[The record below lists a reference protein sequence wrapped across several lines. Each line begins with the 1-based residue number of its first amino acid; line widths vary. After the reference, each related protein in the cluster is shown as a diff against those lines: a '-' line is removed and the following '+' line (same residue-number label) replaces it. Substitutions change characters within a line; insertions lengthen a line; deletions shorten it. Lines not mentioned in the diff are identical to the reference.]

1 MTSRVQ
7 DEVTPPEHDPFAGA
21 PIARLAPTTDEQR
34 EILAA
39 AALGDEANCA
49 YNEAVVVTLRGPVD
63 ASRTERALRTVAARH
78 DALRTTFSSDL
89 DELCVS
95 DADDLR
101 LEQIE
106 LPQSSVE
113 GRRAA
118 AAEWVSVQLETP
130 MSLTHGPLFRAFWLQ
145 LDAESAQLMLLAHHA
160 VCDGW
165 SFHVVLEELQ
175 RVFAD
180 GDGSGL
186 PPAPSF
192 ADYAEALRDGAKS
205 AKSEESAAWWR
216 ERLRGA
222 AEAPLALPT
231 DRPRPPVR
239 GFLADNA
246 AHRLD
251 ASVVAKIELIASR
264 TRSSSVSVVLA
275 AVAALLHRITDCPE
289 VTLGMPVARQGIEDR
304 PGLVGHCVQLLP
316 IRLAVDGASPL
327 TRLVTDAR
335 TALLDATEHY
345 DFGFGQLVRELGLS
359 GDPSRVPLTPVVV
372 NVDQPLAELR
382 LGEVKGVVRGVPRT
396 ADAFEVFLNV
406 APDNEGMMLDATF
419 QRALFDR
426 ATIAAWLQSLE
437 RLIVAAAAQLTDPVA
452 SLQLCDDSGRAPAGD
467 AAELPASS
475 TWLEHL
481 GAWADRAAER
491 TAVEGDGA
499 PLTYAELARRARAL
513 AATLVRSG
521 VQRGDVVAV
530 ATARRPELLVSIAGV
545 HLAGAAHLPLD
556 PSFPS
561 ARLRFM
567 LEDSGAVG
575 IVDGGNLPDE
585 ALIGDLL
592 AFESAD
598 SAAPGAT
605 EELPRVEPGQLAYL
619 IYTSGSTGKP
629 KGVKVPHSALANL
642 LDSIA
647 YRPGLTP
654 ADRLLAVTTISF
666 DISLLELLAPLVAGG
681 CVVIATQAEAEDPV
695 AIDRLLRDQAITVMQ
710 STPATW
716 RMLVELGWSGKS
728 TLRAFCGGERLPE
741 DLAAELLPRVGSLWN
756 LYGPTETT
764 IWSTVAEVAEAATA
778 ARVGE
783 PVQATRILILDKA
796 GNELPAG
803 FPGEICIA
811 GAGVALGYHNRAQLT
826 AERFVD
832 HLVHGRYY
840 RTGDRGRLRP
850 DGALECLGRSDHQ
863 VKLRGFRIELG
874 EIEAALAAHPEV
886 HEAAVVVTGDSAHER
901 RLVAHVA
908 TADAVAPV
916 DLDDH
921 LKARLPRYMVPH
933 VVMPAGSLPR
943 LPNGKLDRRA
953 LLERV
958 ATQRTPTRAG
968 DASEEVSEEAHVVG
982 QMMARTLGL
991 DAFGPDLDFFA
1002 AGGHSLLVAKLVTEL
1017 NRSLSTGLTM
1027 RDVFE
1032 SPTPRALG
1040 SIVGA
1045 ARSQKIAATAVTRR
1059 PDQTRAPVTKVQER
1073 IWHMQ
1078 QMLKDQ
1084 AHYNLPSGHRL
1095 RGELDVDALRRALRE
1110 VVHRHAALR
1119 TVFERKDGEVQM
1131 VVHPTVPE
1139 VVLGFED
1146 LSTAPESAR
1155 GALLGQQLKAA
1166 IARPFDLA
1174 AGPLFVARLYRLSQE
1189 DHLLFFMPHHII
1201 WDGWSF
1207 DVFYEE
1213 MAAVYAAYSEGR
1225 EHQLPSLPYS
1235 YGDFTSW
1242 HVAMQ
1247 QTSEVRAETGS
1258 WRARLEAFGAVSP
1271 LPTDRERTAAMSGS
1285 GATEWIAL
1293 ATDQTQA
1300 LHEVASAHGATM
1312 YHVLLATYCALLYEY
1327 GDRERLLIAT
1337 PLRGREAPGS
1347 EDLMGCCN
1355 SLLPLPL
1362 TVSPDAPFTDLLA
1375 QVRETAAAGLAHSN
1389 VLLEDVALRRSDRR
1403 TTLYHALFSFQD
1415 ARLRVRR
1422 WGNLHHEPVHLFQ
1435 EAATE
1440 DLGLWF
1446 LEGVDGLF
1454 GGLTYNR
1461 DVLDKQTIE
1470 QLRGRML
1477 EMLELVAADPS
1488 RPVTSLCRA
1497 RSDAGSADGAGEADA
1512 SSPAGSE
1519 LRDLPDA
1526 AGHSAYLL
1534 AAIWRRMLEV
1544 PSVGLRDDFFE
1555 LGGDSLMAIRSIAE
1569 FEEATG
1575 TRIDLGAFM
1584 RTPTIA
1590 GVSAHVAAGA
1600 HETTSAIVPL
1610 QHLGEGAPIYCLLGV
1625 GIYRH
1630 FAVALGPHQPVY
1642 GVYTAEENVLSG
1654 GVEAIRDGAI
1664 NRLASAYVE
1673 ILKRDLKE
1681 PRLQLAGL
1689 SMGGIIAL
1697 EVARRMAAQG
1707 YSVERVVLFDT
1718 ILPSGYR
1725 KDWWAYLRG
1734 TPAALLQ
1741 RLLSKRSAP
1750 ASATQ
1755 NQQLQPAADQQRT
1768 FRELILRELPT
1779 WSRKFRVPTIPVHL
1793 CRATDTSSWGRQ
1805 MQFDPDYG
1813 WAQIL
1818 GEHLEVVLTEGDHL
1832 SLLRPPNVE
1841 ELAAALRVQM
1851 GLPR

>member
-1 MTSRVQ
+1 MTSRVK

-49 YNEAVVVTLRGPVD
+49 YNEAVVVTFRGPVD

-78 DALRTTFSSDL
+78 DALRTTFSADL

-95 DADDLR
+95 DAVDLC
-101 LEQIE
+101 LEQVT
-106 LPQSSVE
+106 LPQGSVE

-175 RVFAD
+175 RVYAD

-192 ADYAEALRDGAKS
+192 ADYAEAQRNS
-205 AKSEESAAWWR
+205 ADSAHRGSSAAWWQ
-216 ERLRGA
+216 ERLRGV
-222 AEAPLALPT
+222 AEAPLTLPT

-251 ASVVAKIELIASR
+251 ASVVAKIEQIASR

-382 LGEVKGVVRGVPRT
+382 LGDAIGVVRGVPRT

-406 APDNEGMMLDATF
+406 APDDEGMMLDATF

-452 SLQLCDDSGRAPAGD
+452 ALQLCDDTDSEATG
-467 AAELPASS
+467 AELPAAS

-481 GAWADRAAER
+481 GAWADRTPER

-499 PLTYAELARRARAL
+499 PLTYDELTRRARGL
-513 AATLVRSG
+513 AAAMVRSG
-521 VQRGDVVAV
+521 VKPGDVVAV
-530 ATARRPELLVSIAGV
+530 ATSRRPELLVSIAGV

-585 ALIGDLL
+585 ALLDDLL
-592 AFESAD
+592 HYDSAD
-598 SAAPGAT
+598 STAPGAAA
-605 EELPRVEPGQLAYL
+605 ELPGVEPGQLAYL

-647 YRPGLTP
+647 YRPGMTP

-716 RMLVELGWSGKS
+716 RMLVELGWSGKG

-741 DLAAELLPRVGSLWN
+741 DLAEELLPRVGSLWN

-783 PVQATRILILDKA
+783 PVQATRVLILDKA

-874 EIEAALAAHPEV
+874 EIESALAAHPDV
-886 HEAAVVVTGDSAHER
+886 HEAAVVVAGDRAHEQ

-908 TADAVAPV
+908 TADGEAPAE
-916 DLDDH
+916 LDEH

-933 VVMPAGSLPR
+933 VVVPASSLPR

-953 LLERV
+953 LLERL
-958 ATQRTPTRAG
+958 TTEREPTRAEG
-968 DASEEVSEEAHVVG
+968 ELGEASEEAHVVS
-982 QMMARTLGL
+982 QMMARMLDL
-991 DAFGPDLDFFA
+991 DAFGLDLDFFA

-1045 ARSQKIAATAVTRR
+1045 ARSQKIASTAVTRR

-1073 IWHMQ
+1073 IWNMQ
-1078 QMLKDQ
+1078 QMLQDQ

-1119 TVFERKDGEVQM
+1119 TVFERKGGEVQM
-1131 VVHPTVPE
+1131 VVHPTGPE

-1213 MAAVYAAYSEGR
+1213 MAAAYAAYSEGR

-1247 QTSEVRAETGS
+1247 ATPEVRAETGS

-1271 LPTDRERTAAMSGS
+1271 LPTDRERSAAMSGS

-1293 ATDQTQA
+1293 STEPTQA

-1312 YHVLLATYCALLYEY
+1312 YHLLLATYCAVLYEY

-1347 EDLMGCCN
+1347 EDLLGCCN
-1355 SLLPLPL
+1355 SLLPLPV

-1389 VLLEDVALRRSDRR
+1389 VLLEDVALRRSDRK

-1461 DVLDKQTIE
+1461 DVLHKQTIE
-1470 QLRGRML
+1470 LLRGRML

-1488 RPVTSLCRA
+1488 RPVASLCRA
-1497 RSDAGSADGAGEADA
+1497 RSDAAPADGAQAADA
-1512 SSPAGSE
+1512 SLQAGSE

-1584 RTPTIA
+1584 RTPTIL

-1600 HETTSAIVPL
+1600 KETTSAVVPL

-1664 NRLASAYVE
+1664 NQLASAYVE

-1689 SMGGIIAL
+1689 SMGGVIAL

-1707 YSVERVVLFDT
+1707 YAVERVVLFDT

-1734 TPAALLQ
+1734 TPAALLK
-1741 RLLSKRSAP
+1741 RLFRQSSAP
-1750 ASATQ
+1750 ASATRD
-1755 NQQLQPAADQQRT
+1755 QQPTHAADKQRT
-1768 FRELILRELPT
+1768 FRELILRELSS
-1779 WSRKFRVPTIPVHL
+1779 WSREFRVPAVPVHL

-1805 MQFDPDYG
+1805 MRFDPDYG
-1813 WAQIL
+1813 WASIL
-1818 GEHLEVVLTEGDHL
+1818 GEHLQIVLTEGDHL
-1832 SLLRPPNVE
+1832 SLLRPPNIE
-1841 ELAAALRVQM
+1841 ELAAALRAQM